1 MTDLE
6 HILHFIQ
13 ETFGV
18 RDFPDYA
25 HALNGLQVEG
35 AREVV
40 RLAGAVDASEVSIRG
55 AVEAGAN
62 LMLVHHGLFWD
73 GFGPL
78 TGPRFRKVRA
88 LMEGRTGLYALHLP
102 LDAHPE
108 LGNCALLDRAAGL
121 EPSEPFGDFKGV
133 KVGWW
138 CQASVHRDALRSAL
152 SIAVGGEVRVIPG
165 GPVHLERV
173 GVLTGAGASSLA
185 EAAEMGL
192 HALVTGEAAH
202 HHYHDAMEMGV
213 NLFLAGHYATE
224 TFGVKALGSTL
235 ARQFSLDWTFL
246 DHPTG
251 M

>member
-1 MTDLE
+1 MSDLE
-6 HILHFIQ
+6 HILQFIQ
-13 ETFGV
+13 DTFGV

-40 RLAGAVDASEVSIRG
+40 RLAGAVDASEASIRG

-108 LGNCALLDRAAGL
+108 LGNSALLARAVAL
-121 EPSEPFGDFKGV
+121 EPSGPFGEFKGV

-138 CQASVHRDALRSAL
+138 CQASQHRDGLRRAL
-152 SIAVGGEVRVIPG
+152 SEAVGGEVRMIPG

-173 GVLTGAGASSLA
+173 GILTGAGASALA
-185 EAAEMGL
+185 EAADMGL
-192 HALVTGEAAH
+192 DALVTGEAAH

-235 ARQFSLDWTFL
+235 ARKFSLDWTFL
-246 DHPTG
+246 DYPTG